1 MKGVQLALPEPV
13 PPRRRGGKRVGAGRK
28 RRVGARACVA
38 HRCRPEHDIRHP
50 VHVTL
55 RVAKGLPSFRN
66 ERIYRAVEAA
76 VRSTRRDDFR
86 ILEFSVQEDHIHT
99 LVEAGAKSSLECGMK
114 SLVARITKR
123 VKKVL
128 GVVRAKLWGDRYHR
142 RDLTSPRQ
150 VRNALV
156 YVLSNFKKHLRIE
169 DGTPRI
175 DLRSS
180 AQWFR
185 GWIQTRKLPEE
196 PSPVEPPR
204 TWLARVGW
212 RKHGL
217 IHPGEAPR
225 APR

>member
-1 MKGVQLALPEPV
+1 M
-13 PPRRRGGKRVGAGRK
+13 
-28 RRVGARACVA
+28 
-38 HRCRPEHDIRHP
+38 
-50 VHVTL
+50 
-55 RVAKGLPSFRN
+55 
-66 ERIYRAVEAA
+66 EAA